1 MFAKCWFILCSKNQY
16 QIICP
21 FDDLITQKIVLI
33 LYITKTKPRFN
44 IQFQKLNPNF
54 VAVNKKTKKEKRN
67 NELRRQ
73 DCHRM
78 IEIQKIAEI
87 LNNSPSVELLRLR
100 NREAIIVFLMN
111 TFSNQQGGISE
122 EKIIAQLAD
131 FLDYRKIEKD
141 EESDID
147 VFDSY
152 ETKAKKYILSWTN
165 KGFLTNY
172 PDEQGEVF
180 YELSSHS
187 SKTIDWL
194 ASLIKEEFVGTESK
208 FNSILNQLKELVENT
223 NEDSEK
229 RIQLLEEKKLE
240 IEQQIQR
247 IKTGEDVKV
256 FEEFEIV
263 PRFNQINQSAKELL
277 SDFKEVEDNFKEIT
291 KGIYQKH
298 ADGSLSK
305 SDILKFTF
313 DALDALKESQQGKS
327 FYAFWSFILNPDLQN
342 KWDSLTKE
350 LYKTLEEK
358 SIPVS
363 DPFLKGMKKHLHSAG
378 QKVYKA
384 NDKMAEK
391 LSRIIRENESSKS
404 EATKTII
411 QEIKKQLVEI
421 SKIKKKPEIS
431 FELESEIE
439 INIPFER
446 KLTVEQSEEVIYK
459 DKPKIADEDITSSN
473 HLVKLFSQS
482 NIDKELLRKRI
493 RDILKEKSQATLL
506 DVVDYYGGL
515 DKGLPELFGYIGIV
529 KEFKHVISPDKTQS
543 IVFDSESRKQIRI
556 PEIILTK

>member
-1 MFAKCWFILCSKNQY
+1 MIDIEK
-16 QIICP
+16 
-21 FDDLITQKIVLI
+21 IT
-33 LYITKTKPRFN
+33 
-44 IQFQKLNPNF
+44 
-54 VAVNKKTKKEKRN
+54 
-67 NELRRQ
+67 
-73 DCHRM
+73 
-78 IEIQKIAEI
+78 EI
-87 LNNSPSVELLRLR
+87 LNNAPSVELLRLR
-100 NREAIIVFLMN
+100 NREAIIVFLIS
-111 TFSNQQGGISE
+111 TFSNQQGAILE

-152 ETKAKKYILSWTN
+152 ETKAKKYIVSWTN

-180 YELSSHS
+180 YELSAHS

-194 ASLIKEEFVGTESK
+194 ASLKKEEFVGTESK
-208 FNSILNQLKELVENT
+208 FNNILNQLKELVENT
-223 NEDSEK
+223 NEDTEK
-229 RIQLLEEKKLE
+229 RIQLLEERKLE

-263 PRFNQINQSAKELL
+263 PRFNQLNQSAKELL

-298 ADGSLSK
+298 ADGSLTK
-305 SDILKFTF
+305 SDILEFTF

-342 KWDSLTKE
+342 KWESLTKE

-404 EATKTII
+404 EATKNII

-421 SKIKKKPEIS
+421 SKSKKKPEIS
-431 FELESEIE
+431 FKLETEIE

-446 KLTVEQSEEVIYK
+446 KLTTEQSEEVTYK
-459 DKPKIADEDITSSN
+459 NKPKIADEDITSSN

-493 RDILKEKSQATLL
+493 KDILKEKSQTTLL
-506 DVVDYYGGL
+506 DVVEYYGGL

-529 KEFKHVISPDKTQS
+529 KEFKHIISPNKTQS
-543 IVFDSESRKQIRI
+543 IVFDSENRKQIKI
-556 PEIILTK
+556 PKIILTK

>member
-1 MFAKCWFILCSKNQY
+1 MH
-16 QIICP
+16 
-21 FDDLITQKIVLI
+21 
-33 LYITKTKPRFN
+33 
-44 IQFQKLNPNF
+44 
-54 VAVNKKTKKEKRN
+54 
-67 NELRRQ
+67 Q

-78 IEIQKIAEI
+78 IEIQKIAET
-87 LNNSPSVELLRLR
+87 LNSSPSVELLRLR
-100 NREAIIVFLMN
+100 NREAIIVFLIN
-111 TFSNQQGGISE
+111 TFSNQQGAISE
-122 EKIIAQLAD
+122 EKITAQLAD

-141 EESDID
+141 EESDIE

-152 ETKAKKYILSWTN
+152 ETKAKKYIQSWTN

-194 ASLIKEEFVGTESK
+194 ASLKKEEFVGTESK
-208 FNSILNQLKELVENT
+208 FNNILNQLKELVENT

-291 KGIYQKH
+291 KDIYQKH

-305 SDILKFTF
+305 SDILEFTF

-358 SIPVS
+358 KISVS
-363 DPFLKGMKKHLHSAG
+363 DPFLKGMKKHLHGAG

-411 QEIKKQLVEI
+411 QEIKKQLVGI
-421 SKIKKKPEIS
+421 SKNKKKPDIS
-431 FELESEIE
+431 FELETEIE

-446 KLTVEQSEEVIYK
+446 KLTTEQSEDITYK
-459 DKPKIADEDITSSN
+459 DKPKIADEDITSSS

-482 NIDKELLRKRI
+482 NIDKELLRRNIK
-493 RDILKEKSQATLL
+493 DILKEKSQATLL
-506 DVVDYYGGL
+506 DVIDHYGGL
-515 DKGLPELFGYIGIV
+515 KKGLPELFGYIGIV
-529 KEFKHVISPDKTQS
+529 KEFKHDISPEKTQS
-543 IVFDSESRKQIRI
+543 IVFDSENRKQIKI

>member
-1 MFAKCWFILCSKNQY
+1 
-16 QIICP
+16 
-21 FDDLITQKIVLI
+21 
-33 LYITKTKPRFN
+33 
-44 IQFQKLNPNF
+44 
-54 VAVNKKTKKEKRN
+54 
-67 NELRRQ
+67 
-73 DCHRM
+73 M
-78 IEIQKIAEI
+78 IDSLEIAEI
-87 LNNSPSVELLRLR
+87 LNNSPSIELLKLR
-100 NREAIIVFLMN
+100 NREAVIVFLIN
-111 TFSNQQGGISE
+111 TFSNQQGAISS
-122 EKIIAQLAD
+122 EKIQVQLAD
-131 FLDYRKIEKD
+131 YLDYKEIEND
-141 EESDID
+141 EESEIE
-147 VFDSY
+147 VFDTY
-152 ETKAKKYILSWTN
+152 ETKAKKHIQSWTN

-172 PDEQGEVF
+172 LDEQGEVF
-180 YELSSHS
+180 YELSAHS

-194 ASLIKEEFVGTESK
+194 ASLKKEEFVGTESK
-208 FNSILNQLKELVENT
+208 FNNILNQLKELVENT

-229 RIQLLEEKKLE
+229 RIQLLEERKLE

-263 PRFNQINQSAKELL
+263 PRFNQLNQSAKELL

-298 ADGSLSK
+298 ADGSLTK
-305 SDILKFTF
+305 NDILEFTF

-327 FYAFWSFILNPDLQN
+327 FYAFWSFILNPNLQN
-342 KWDSLTKE
+342 KWESLTRE

-363 DPFLKGMKKHLHSAG
+363 DPFLKGMKRHLHSAG

-391 LSRIIRENESSKS
+391 LSRIIRENESSKT
-404 EATKTII
+404 EATKNII

-421 SKIKKKPEIS
+421 SKTKKKPEIS
-431 FELESEIE
+431 FELETEIE

-446 KLTVEQSEEVIYK
+446 KLTTEQSEEVTYK
-459 DKPKIADEDITSSN
+459 NKPKIADEDITSSN

-493 RDILKEKSQATLL
+493 KDILKEKSQTTLL
-506 DVVDYYGGL
+506 EVIENYGGL
-515 DKGLPELFGYIGIV
+515 EKGLPELFGYIGIV
-529 KEFKHVISPDKTQS
+529 KEFKHFINPDKTQS
-543 IVFDSESRKQIRI
+543 IVFDSENRKQIKI